1 MVIFGAGKLCL
12 KVNELRGCLG
22 HYRPVRSLYETKT
35 MSSLALEQLS
45 LTLKTS
51 ASELQELSS
60 LSDAHLLQLNSLIEK
75 AQQTQRKTLSDA
87 IDNAMSYIPA
97 LLRIPVM
104 KIVRG

>member
-1 MVIFGAGKLCL
+1 
-12 KVNELRGCLG
+12 
-22 HYRPVRSLYETKT
+22 

-45 LTLKTS
+45 ITLKTS
-51 ASELQELSS
+51 ASEIQEHHYV
-60 LSDAHLLQLNSLIEK
+60 HLLQLNSLIEK

>member
-1 MVIFGAGKLCL
+1 MNWRVDSVIIQQ
-12 KVNELRGCLG
+12 VS
-22 HYRPVRSLYETKT
+22 SLYETKN

-45 LTLKTS
+45 ITLKTS
-51 ASELQELSS
+51 ASEIQELSS

-97 LLRIPVM
+97 LWRIPVM

>member
-22 HYRPVRSLYETKT
+22 HYQPVRSLYETKT
-35 MSSLALEQLS
+35 MSSLALEQLCV
-45 LTLKTS
+45 TLKTS

-75 AQQTQRKTLSDA
+75 AQQTQRKTLSD